1 MYVKTRLTVTKN
13 KNIMQFDV
21 FLVSLERY
29 ARLFDAKNG
38 AKKIEMEALKYRID
52 HFGYTDHEKLVGF
65 IKASEKPLRS
75 GRGWIARAVIAACFK
90 GSQRGVCCCS
100 IY

>member
-1 MYVKTRLTVTKN
+1 MKALIEKVCEPSGAIFYRVSMKTSNGAMKSEN
-13 KNIMQFDV
+13 
-21 FLVSLERY
+21 Y

-65 IKASEKPLRS
+65 IDE
-75 GRGWIARAVIAACFK
+75 
-90 GSQRGVCCCS
+90 
-100 IY
+100 